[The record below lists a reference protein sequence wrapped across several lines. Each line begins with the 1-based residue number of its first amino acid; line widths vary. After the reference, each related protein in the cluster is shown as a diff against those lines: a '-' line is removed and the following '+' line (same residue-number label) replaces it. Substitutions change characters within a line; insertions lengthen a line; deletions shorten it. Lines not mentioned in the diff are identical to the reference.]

1 MTRLCYSEAIKFESF
16 DERLDYL
23 KLWDVP
29 HTSPRSVSMSLYK
42 HKRWLITRDEIIK
55 RDLGCD
61 LGVFGIYI
69 YGPIYVHHINP
80 ITEHDIEIWSDVLF
94 DPENLIATSMDTH
107 NSIHYKPAA
116 PPLVE
121 RQPGDTKLW

>member
-1 MTRLCYSEAIKFESF
+1 MGRLCYSDVVRLESF

-29 HTSPRSVSMSLYK
+29 HTSPRSVSLSLYK
-42 HKRWLITRDEIIK
+42 HPQWLATREEIIK

-80 ITEHDIEIWSDVLF
+80 ITEQDIEVWSDVLF
-94 DPENLIATSMDTH
+94 DPENLIATSMQTH
-107 NSIHYKPAA
+107 NSIHYKPDDFK
-116 PPLVE
+116 LVE